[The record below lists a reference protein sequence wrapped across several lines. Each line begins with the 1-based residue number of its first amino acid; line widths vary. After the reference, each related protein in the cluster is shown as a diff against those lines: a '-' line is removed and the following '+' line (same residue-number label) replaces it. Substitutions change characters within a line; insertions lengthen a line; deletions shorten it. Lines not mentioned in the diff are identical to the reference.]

1 MLFRSKPV
9 GTLLAGLLFGALKS
23 GGFLMQA
30 ETQTPIDIILVVQ
43 SIIVL
48 LIAAPPLIRAIFRL
62 PDPDRPRR
70 RATKTAPQEVA
81 A

>member
-1 MLFRSKPV
+1 
-9 GTLLAGLLFGALKS
+9 
-23 GGFLMQA
+23 
-30 ETQTPIDIILVVQ
+30 IILVVQ

-70 RATKTAPQEVA
+70 RATKTAGREVTA
-81 A
+81 